1 MDIRKQHVKKVK
13 TAIIF
18 LLKGIFLILILQNCV
33 SAPERVDERLII
45 SPEKMDE
52 LREMERGIV
61 SIHHSQRAQV
71 EREKEFYQK
80 YRESLEK
87 YQNSE
92 KQQRKTM
99 EKEVESSE
107 QKWKIE
113 VIKREIE
120 EARMNEAIAKIEWRK
135 AVIVAANRSEPV
147 DVSPYEKYYNRAKE
161 KVARK
166 ESQMQKM
173 EERYRETMNQ
183 VDRGGADEK

>member
-1 MDIRKQHVKKVK
+1 MNKRKKHKEKVKK
-13 TAIIF
+13 AIIF

-61 SIHHSQRAQV
+61 SIHHSQTAQV

-80 YRESLEK
+80 YRETLEK

-92 KQQRKTM
+92 KQQRKFM
-99 EKEVESSE
+99 EKEIEASE

-113 VIKREIE
+113 TVKREIE
-120 EARMNEAIAKIEWRK
+120 EARMIEAIAKIEWRK
-135 AVIVAANRSEPV
+135 AVIVAANAHEPV
-147 DVSPYEKYYNRAKE
+147 DVSPYEKYYNRTKE

-166 ESQMQKM
+166 KNQLQKM
-173 EERYRETMNQ
+173 EERYRETMTQ
-183 VDRGGADEK
+183 GDRGGSDEN